1 VLDDSRPRYHAIVR
15 TTAIQWCALGADM
28 QARTLCWRPARL
40 QTDCLAMAS
49 ERNVQFSAP
58 TWIRDLGFS
67 SWLLVG
73 FVLVIVGLIW
83 LLGQTSTIVMPVILA
98 TVLGAVA
105 GPAVG
110 WLERHRVPRA
120 GGAILVLVGLVAIGV
135 LIFCLVFGGISAQ
148 SGDIS
153 AKLNKSLN
161 KIQGWL
167 SDVGV
172 DNAQSAKEGVQ
183 EAAPDIRTTLL
194 GGVAAGV
201 EGLKSLLFFLAF
213 ATLSTL
219 FVLKDGPVMHRFIN
233 RHMGVPEPVANVVTT
248 NIAKSL
254 RSYFLAVTIIAG
266 FNAIL
271 IGGAALILGVPL
283 AGTIAVVTFV
293 GAYVPFVG
301 AWVAGGFAV
310 LIALSTGS
318 TSDALILAVV
328 ALLANGVLQQMIQPF
343 VMGATLSL
351 NPLVVLVVTIGAGA
365 LFGMVGLTLAAPLT
379 SAAVH
384 IGIELRNRGPD
395 PATVE
400 AAPAPSG

>member
-1 VLDDSRPRYHAIVR
+1 MSGRAQPPKIADVLGQVDSEVDSMAAER
-15 TTAIQWCALGADM
+15 TV
-28 QARTLCWRPARL
+28 QA
-40 QTDCLAMAS
+40 
-49 ERNVQFSAP
+49 SAP
-58 TWIRDLGFS
+58 TWLRNLGFS

-73 FVLVIVGLIW
+73 FVLIIIGLIW

-110 WLERHRVPRA
+110 WMERHSVPRA
-120 GGAILVLVGLVAIGV
+120 GGAILVLLGLVAIGV
-135 LIFCLVFGGISAQ
+135 LIFCLVFGGVSAQ

-153 AKLNKSLN
+153 AKVNQALN
-161 KIQGWL
+161 KIQGWFDDL
-167 SDVGV
+167 GV
-172 DNAQSAKEGVQ
+172 DQTQQAKASVQ
-183 EAAPDIRTTLL
+183 KAGPEIRTTLL
-194 GGVAAGV
+194 SGVAAGV
-201 EGLKSLLFFLAF
+201 DGLKSLVFFLAF
-213 ATLSTL
+213 AILSTL

-233 RHMGVPEPVANVVTT
+233 RHMGVPEPVADVVTT

-254 RSYFLAVTIIAG
+254 RSYFLAVTIIAA

-301 AWVAGGFAV
+301 AWVSGAFAV

-328 ALLANGVLQQMIQPF
+328 ALLANGVLQQLIQPF

-384 IGIELRNRGPD
+384 ISNELRNREPD
-395 PATVE
+395 LAPVE
-400 AAPAPSG
+400 PAPAPSG

>member
-1 VLDDSRPRYHAIVR
+1 
-15 TTAIQWCALGADM
+15 
-28 QARTLCWRPARL
+28 
-40 QTDCLAMAS
+40 MAS
-49 ERNVQFSAP
+49 ERNDVQFSSP
-58 TWIRDLGFS
+58 TWLRNLGFS

-73 FVLVIVGLIW
+73 FVLIIIGLIW

-110 WLERHRVPRA
+110 WLQRHRIPRV

-153 AKLNKSLN
+153 AKANNALD

-167 SDVGV
+167 SDLGV
-172 DNAQSAKEGVQ
+172 DNAQHATDGAQ
-183 EAAPDIRTTLL
+183 EAAPEIRKTLL
-194 GGVAAGV
+194 SGVAAGIG
-201 EGLKSLLFFLAF
+201 GLKSLAFFLAF
-213 ATLSTL
+213 AALSTL
-219 FVLKDGPVMHRFIN
+219 FVLKDGPIMHRFIN
-233 RHMGVPEPVANVVTT
+233 RHMGVPEQVADVVTT

-254 RSYFLAVTIIAG
+254 RSYVLAVTIIAA
-266 FNAIL
+266 FNAVL

-283 AGTIAVVTFV
+283 SGTIAVVTFV

-310 LIALSTGS
+310 LIALGAGS
-318 TSDALILAVV
+318 TSDAAIMAVV
-328 ALLANGVLQQMIQPF
+328 ALLANGILQQAIQPF

-384 IGIELRNRGPD
+384 IADELRTRSDDPGLPGTVPVGPD
-395 PATVE
+395 PT
-400 AAPAPSG
+400 PP

>member
-1 VLDDSRPRYHAIVR
+1 
-15 TTAIQWCALGADM
+15 
-28 QARTLCWRPARL
+28 
-40 QTDCLAMAS
+40 
-49 ERNVQFSAP
+49 
-58 TWIRDLGFS
+58 
-67 SWLLVG
+67 
-73 FVLVIVGLIW
+73 
-83 LLGQTSTIVMPVILA
+83 
-98 TVLGAVA
+98 
-105 GPAVG
+105 
-110 WLERHRVPRA
+110 LERHRVPRIA
-120 GGAILVLVGLVAIGV
+120 GAILVLLALVAIGV
-135 LIFCLVFGGISAQ
+135 LIFCLVVGGISAQ

-153 AKLNKSLN
+153 AKADKSLD

-172 DNAQSAKEGVQ
+172 DNAQSATEGAK
-183 EAAPDIRTTLL
+183 EAAPEIRTTLL
-194 GGVAAGV
+194 SGVAAGV
-201 EGLKSLLFFLAF
+201 EGLKSLVFFLAF
-213 ATLSTL
+213 AILSTL

-254 RSYFLAVTIIAG
+254 RSYFLAVTIIAA
-266 FNAIL
+266 FNAVV
-271 IGGAALILGVPL
+271 IGGAAVILGVPL

-301 AWVAGGFAV
+301 AWVAGGFAI

-318 TSDALILAVV
+318 TSDALILAIV

-384 IGIELRNRGPD
+384 IVDELRSRSGASAPV
-395 PATVE
+395 AGS
-400 AAPAPSG
+400 APAASPT

>member
-1 VLDDSRPRYHAIVR
+1 
-15 TTAIQWCALGADM
+15 
-28 QARTLCWRPARL
+28 
-40 QTDCLAMAS
+40 MAS
-49 ERNVQFSAP
+49 ERSVQFSSP
-58 TWIRDLGFS
+58 TWLRNLGFS

-73 FVLVIVGLIW
+73 FVLIIVGLIW
-83 LLGQTSTIVMPVILA
+83 LLAETSTIVMPVILA
-98 TVLGAVA
+98 TVIGAVA
-105 GPAVG
+105 GPLVG
-110 WLERHRVPRA
+110 RLEGHKVPRIW
-120 GGAILVLVGLVAIGV
+120 GAILVLVGLVAIGV

-148 SGDIS
+148 AADIS
-153 AKLNKSLN
+153 AKTNTSLD

-167 SDVGV
+167 SDLGI
-172 DNAQSAKEGVQ
+172 DNAQSAKEGAQ
-183 EAAPDIRTTLL
+183 KAAPEIRTTLL
-194 GGVAAGV
+194 SGVAVGIDAF
-201 EGLKSLLFFLAF
+201 KSLLFFLAF
-213 ATLSTL
+213 AMLSTL

-233 RHMGVPEPVANVVTT
+233 RHLGVPEPVANVVTT
-248 NIAKSL
+248 NIANSL
-254 RSYFLAVTIIAG
+254 RSYFLAITIIAA
-266 FNAIL
+266 FNAVV

-318 TSDALILAVV
+318 TSDALIIGVV
-328 ALLANGVLQQMIQPF
+328 ALLANGVLQQLIQPF

-384 IGIELRNRGPD
+384 ISNDLRARSAAGGQPTPVPD
-395 PATVE
+395 PT
-400 AAPAPSG
+400 PP

>member
-1 VLDDSRPRYHAIVR
+1 
-15 TTAIQWCALGADM
+15 
-28 QARTLCWRPARL
+28 
-40 QTDCLAMAS
+40 MAS
-49 ERNVQFSAP
+49 ERNMQASAP
-58 TWIRDLGFS
+58 PWLRNLGFS

-73 FVLVIVGLIW
+73 FVLIIVGLIW
-83 LLGQTSTIVMPVILA
+83 LLAETSTIVMPVILA

-105 GPAVG
+105 GPGVG
-110 WLERHRVPRA
+110 WLERHRVPRIA
-120 GGAILVLVGLVAIGV
+120 GAILVLLGLVAIGV

-153 AKLNKSLN
+153 AKLNQALV

-172 DNAQSAKEGVQ
+172 DNAQNATKGVQ
-183 EAAPDIRTTLL
+183 EAAPDIKTTLL
-194 GGVAAGV
+194 GGVASGIDALPPPV
-201 EGLKSLLFFLAF
+201 FFLSF
-213 ATLSTL
+213 AVLHTL

-233 RHMGVPEPVANVVTT
+233 RHLGVPEPVADVVTT

-254 RSYFLAVTIIAG
+254 RSYFLAVTIIAA
-266 FNAIL
+266 FNGVV

-293 GAYVPFVG
+293 GAYIPFVG

-310 LIALSTGS
+310 LIALGAGS
-318 TSDALILAVV
+318 TSDAVIIAVV

-384 IGIELRNRGPD
+384 ISNELRSWSGGAP
-395 PATVE
+395 PAE
-400 AAPAPSG
+400 PAPSG

>member
-1 VLDDSRPRYHAIVR
+1 
-15 TTAIQWCALGADM
+15 
-28 QARTLCWRPARL
+28 
-40 QTDCLAMAS
+40 MAS
-49 ERNVQFSAP
+49 ERSVQFASP
-58 TWIRDLGFS
+58 TWLRNLGFS

-73 FVLVIVGLIW
+73 FVLIIVGVMW
-83 LLGQTSTIVMPVILA
+83 LLSETSTIVMPVILA

-110 WLERHRVPRA
+110 KLEGHGVPRIF
-120 GGAILVLVGLVAIGV
+120 GAILVLLGLVAIGV
-135 LIFCLVFGGISAQ
+135 LVFLLVYGGISAQ
-148 SGDIS
+148 AGDIS
-153 AKLNKSLN
+153 AKTNSSLD
-161 KIQGWL
+161 KIEGWL

-172 DNAQSAKEGVQ
+172 DNPQGATEGAK
-183 EAAPDIRTTLL
+183 EAAPEIRSTLL
-194 GGVAAGV
+194 SGVAAGV

-213 ATLSTL
+213 AILSTL
-219 FVLKDGPVMHRFIN
+219 FVLKDGPVMHRFVN
-233 RHMGVPEPVANVVTT
+233 RHLGVPEPVANVVTT

-254 RSYFLAVTIIAG
+254 RSYFLAVTIIAA
-266 FNAIL
+266 FNGVV

-293 GAYVPFVG
+293 GAYIPFVG
-301 AWVAGGFAV
+301 AWVAGAFAV

-318 TSDALILAVV
+318 TSDAVIIGVV

-384 IGIELRNRGPD
+384 IANELHGRTD
-395 PATVE
+395 PGLRVAE
-400 AAPAPSG
+400 PAPSG

>member
-1 VLDDSRPRYHAIVR
+1 MASARS
-15 TTAIQWCALGADM
+15 M
-28 QARTLCWRPARL
+28 QA
-40 QTDCLAMAS
+40 
-49 ERNVQFSAP
+49 SAP
-58 TWIRDLGFS
+58 PWLRNLGFS

-83 LLGQTSTIVMPVILA
+83 LLAETSTIVMPVILA

-105 GPAVG
+105 GPGVG
-110 WLERHRVPRA
+110 WLERHRIPRI
-120 GGAILVLVGLVAIGV
+120 GGAIIVLLGLVAIGV
-135 LIFCLVFGGISAQ
+135 LIFCLVYGGISAQ

-153 AKLNKSLN
+153 AKLNQAMV

-167 SDVGV
+167 SDAGV
-172 DNAQSAKEGVQ
+172 DNAQNATKGAQ
-183 EAAPDIRTTLL
+183 DAAPDIKTTLL
-194 GGVAAGV
+194 SGVASGISA
-201 EGLKSLLFFLAF
+201 LKSLLFFLAF
-213 ATLSTL
+213 AVLSTL
-219 FVLKDGPVMHRFIN
+219 FVLKDGPVMHRFVN
-233 RHMGVPEPVANVVTT
+233 RHLGVPEPVADVVTT

-254 RSYFLAVTIIAG
+254 RSYFLAVTIIAA
-266 FNAIL
+266 FNGVV
-271 IGGAALILGVPL
+271 IGGAALILGIPL

-293 GAYVPFVG
+293 GAYIPFVG

-318 TSDALILAVV
+318 TSDAVIIGVV

-384 IGIELRNRGPD
+384 ISNELRAWNG
-395 PATVE
+395 E
-400 AAPAPSG
+400 APQAEPAPSG

>member
-1 VLDDSRPRYHAIVR
+1 
-15 TTAIQWCALGADM
+15 M
-28 QARTLCWRPARL
+28 
-40 QTDCLAMAS
+40 MAS
-49 ERNVQFSAP
+49 ESDVQFSAP
-58 TWIRDLGFS
+58 TWLRSLGFA

-73 FVLVIVGLIW
+73 FVLIIVGVIW
-83 LLGQTSTIVMPVILA
+83 LLAETSTIVMPVILA
-98 TVLGAVA
+98 AVLGAVA
-105 GPAVG
+105 GPVVG

-120 GGAILVLVGLVAIGV
+120 GGAILVLLGLVAIGV

-153 AKLNKSLN
+153 AKLNDSLD

-172 DNAQSAKEGVQ
+172 DNAQSATEGAQ
-183 EAAPDIRTTLL
+183 EAAPEIRTTLL
-194 GGVAAGV
+194 TGVAAGIA
-201 EGLKSLLFFLAF
+201 GLKSLVFFLAF
-213 ATLSTL
+213 AILSTL
-219 FVLKDGPVMHRFIN
+219 FVLKDGPVMHRFVN
-233 RHMGVPEPVANVVTT
+233 RHLGVPEPVANIVTT

-254 RSYFLAVTIIAG
+254 RNYFLAVTIIAV
-266 FNAIL
+266 FNAVL
-271 IGGAALILGVPL
+271 IGGAALILDVPL

-301 AWVAGGFAV
+301 AWVAGAFAV
-310 LIALSTGS
+310 LIALGAGS
-318 TSDALILAVV
+318 TSDAAVMAVV
-328 ALLANGVLQQMIQPF
+328 ALLANGILQQMIQPF

-384 IGIELRNRGPD
+384 IANELQARTAARGQP
-395 PATVE
+395 T
-400 AAPAPSG
+400 PAPSG